1 MKHSWKTLKFVS
13 SEDEE
18 IIHTEDKNKG
28 LTLFTS
34 SDGKKKKKLQK
45 RQSDTLLM
53 KQCLL
58 KKKFLSHT

>member
-1 MKHSWKTLKFVS
+1 MKHSWKTFKFVS

-34 SDGKKKKKLQK
+34 SDGKKKKLQK
-45 RQSDTLLM
+45 RQSDTL
-53 KQCLL
+53 
-58 KKKFLSHT
+58 

>member
-1 MKHSWKTLKFVS
+1 MKHSWKTFKFVS

-34 SDGKKKKKLQK
+34 SDGKKKNYKKG
-45 RQSDTLLM
+45 RVIH
-53 KQCLL
+53 
-58 KKKFLSHT
+58 FR

>member
-1 MKHSWKTLKFVS
+1 MHENSWMKHSWKTLKFVS

-34 SDGKKKKKLQK
+34 SDGKKKKKI
-45 RQSDTLLM
+45 T
-53 KQCLL
+53 
-58 KKKFLSHT
+58 KKAEWYAFDETMSP